1 MPVEQRNVGHVICG
15 RDRTKDVSF
24 LLTKTTTTFITFQ
37 KSKVHCA
44 YIYFW
49 VNPKQSLHERLLHT
63 HKVFTK
69 DQCFYLDYHKF
80 SIKSYVFGCVLES
93 PR

>member
-1 MPVEQRNVGHVICG
+1 MPCVNGTCTNTQGDTNYTCDCTGTGFEGRNCETGE
-15 RDRTKDVSF
+15 
-24 LLTKTTTTFITFQ
+24 
-37 KSKVHCA
+37 
-44 YIYFW
+44 
-49 VNPKQSLHERLLHT
+49 ERLPEKSLSLRERIHT

-69 DQCFYLDYHKF
+69 DQCFHLNYHKF